1 MNTRSLLALVPVAL
15 LPLAACVI
23 TTGQQPQTATATAT
37 SATATATAT
46 ATTTATATATT
57 TTKAPGLKIHTSV
70 NKEKEVKTP
79 NPAEGTPM
87 TAANVFGSPTGS
99 ATALKGTVYWI
110 ESSNKVLP
118 AIDALTPATTLYS
131 ETLNIPA
138 KVFKE
143 GFPGVDVNRVEWFA
157 IRYTGQF
164 AVAAAGDYKLRL
176 LSKDGSK
183 VWIDSAPVIAND
195 GLHPP
200 QSKTET
206 VKLAAG
212 THAIQVDYFQGA
224 KGQVALQLFVTGPDG
239 AEKPYS
245 ASF

>member
-1 MNTRSLLALVPVAL
+1 MNTRWLLALVPVAL

-23 TTGQQPQTATATAT
+23 TTGQQPQTATPTAA
-37 SATATATAT
+37 SATATATTPETPA
-46 ATTTATATATT
+46 TATATAATPTT
-57 TTKAPGLKIHTSV
+57 PGLKIHTST

-79 NPAEGTPM
+79 DPALGTPM
-87 TAANVFGSPTGS
+87 TAANVFGSPTQS

-143 GFPGVDVNRVEWFA
+143 GFPGVDANRVEWFA
-157 IRYTGQF
+157 IRYVGQF

-183 VWIDSAPVIAND
+183 VWIDSAPVVAND
-195 GLHPP
+195 GIHPP